1 MRAMRTLT
9 LALAFGATLAALG
22 GCDKQEGP
30 AEEAGKEVDQASEQV
45 GQSIEQAGENIQD
58 AANGNK

>member
-1 MRAMRTLT
+1 MRSMKMLT
-9 LALAFGATLAALG
+9 LALAFSAALA

-45 GQSIEQAGENIQD
+45 GQSLEQAGENIQD

>member
-9 LALAFGATLAALG
+9 LALAFSGALAALA

-30 AEEAGKEVDQASEQV
+30 TEEAGKQVDQASEQV
-45 GQSIEQAGENIQD
+45 GQSLEQAGENIQD

>member
-1 MRAMRTLT
+1 MRAMKALT
-9 LALAFGATLAALG
+9 LVLAFSATLAALA

-45 GQSIEQAGENIQD
+45 GQSLEKAGENIQD